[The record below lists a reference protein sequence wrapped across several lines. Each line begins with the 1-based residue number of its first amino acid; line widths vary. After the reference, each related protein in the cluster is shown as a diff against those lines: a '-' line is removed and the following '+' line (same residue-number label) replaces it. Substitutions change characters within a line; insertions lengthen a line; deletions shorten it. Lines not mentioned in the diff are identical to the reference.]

1 MLALA
6 ISEAEKPL
14 EEQQQNN
21 DGWEFTVP
29 KSEPLTKGW

>member
-6 ISEAEKPL
+6 ISEAKKPMK
-14 EEQQQNN
+14 EQQQNI

-29 KSEPLTKGW
+29 KP